1 MRLSLMFAAFILMFV
16 YCSATGGGAD
26 AISA

>member
-1 MRLSLMFAAFILMFV
+1 MFAAFILMFV